1 MNPGRRAAAFLTSV
15 LFLLSACVSPR
26 ILPTEYSEN
35 PGKLIERVKPGDV
48 IFVTDESGERHRIK
62 VESNDGKSIKGD
74 GMQFDLAHVAK
85 IETQQFDPVRT
96 GVAVAICAAVA
107 FEVIVLIEYF
117 ITGPAI

>member
-1 MNPGRRAAAFLTSV
+1 MNPVRRTAALLTSV

-35 PGKLIERVKPGDV
+35 PEKLTERVKPGDV

-62 VESNDGKSIKGD
+62 VESNDGKSIKGE
-74 GMQFDLAHVAK
+74 GMDFDLAHVAK
-85 IETQQFDPVRT
+85 IETLEFDPVRS
-96 GVAVAICAAVA
+96 GVAVAIGAAVA
-107 FEVIVLIEYF
+107 FYVVVLIEYF

>member
-62 VESNDGKSIKGD
+62 VESNDGKSIKGED
-74 GMQFDLAHVAK
+74 MQFDLAHVAK

-96 GVAVAICAAVA
+96 GVAVVTCAAIAA
-107 FEVIVLIEYF
+107 FVIITLEVIIA
-117 ITGPAI
+117 GPAI